1 METDEA
7 KQKPSFFKSR
17 LWACV
22 GVVIILGVL
31 FCLSSLTPNYV
42 GNGISA
48 QEHRRFACINNLRQI
63 DGAKQ
68 SWALETK
75 ASTNATPT
83 WDDIKPYCFR
93 GGTNVESP
101 PKCPSGGVYTIGN
114 LQTAPT
120 CSVKGHVL
128 E

>member
-1 METDEA
+1 METDET
-7 KQKPSFFKSR
+7 KQQSSDTKSR

-22 GVVIILGVL
+22 GVVILLGGL
-31 FCLSSLTPNYV
+31 FCLSALIPNYV
-42 GNGISA
+42 GISPLKNP
-48 QEHRRFACINNLRQI
+48 QNACINNLRQI
-63 DGAKQ
+63 DGAKGT
-68 SWALETK
+68 WALEAK
-75 ASTNATPT
+75 PPTNATPT
-83 WDDIKPYCFR
+83 WDDLKPYL
-93 GGTNVESP
+93 GSGTNVGML